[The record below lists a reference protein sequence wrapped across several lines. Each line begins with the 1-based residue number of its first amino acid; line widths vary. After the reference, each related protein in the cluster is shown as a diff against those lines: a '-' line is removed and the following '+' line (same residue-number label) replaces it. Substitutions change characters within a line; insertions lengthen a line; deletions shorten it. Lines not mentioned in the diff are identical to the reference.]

1 MKKRLFTLISCI
13 LIAALSV
20 SSASASV
27 ITPRYDYMGAC
38 YIELTIDEH
47 GLSNSYSYC
56 EALNK
61 DISMNME
68 LQKREGSGP
77 WEYVKVWDTSGS
89 EAVDIS
95 KIWYVVRGYDY
106 RLEVTMN
113 IFVDGVCVETVVE
126 HSFVVE
132 F

>member
-1 MKKRLFTLISCI
+1 
-13 LIAALSV
+13 
-20 SSASASV
+20 
-27 ITPRYDYMGAC
+27 
-38 YIELTIDEH
+38 
-47 GLSNSYSYC
+47 
-56 EALNK
+56 
-61 DISMNME
+61 MNME

-77 WEYVKVWDTSGS
+77 WEYVKDWDTSGS

-126 HSFVVE
+126 HSLVVE